1 MHYGI
6 RMTEV
11 NEWIGLIDRMGGERR
26 GGGAEGAEACPEDT
40 VTH

>member
-11 NEWIGLIDRMGGERR
+11 NEWIGLIDRMGGGRR
-26 GGGAEGAEACPEDT
+26 GAELKGRKHALKT
-40 VTH
+40 Q

>member
-11 NEWIGLIDRMGGERR
+11 NEWIGLIDRMREEKRKRR
-26 GGGAEGAEACPEDT
+26 GDALKTQQES
-40 VTH
+40 H

>member
-11 NEWIGLIDRMGGERR
+11 NEWIGLIDRMGERGEGRRR
-26 GGGAEGAEACPEDT
+26 GRS
-40 VTH
+40 